1 MDDRRPD
8 YQFGQTPRNYQQPMT
23 YARPQPLPGT
33 MPANVL
39 DQTQKMT
46 STGFKP
52 LSKEEREEAARIALE
67 AGFSFDGYQV
77 VRREFFSHRFDPT
90 LTISISSKTNPSTL
104 LALS

>member
-23 YARPQPLPGT
+23 YARPQPLPGV

-52 LSKEEREEAARIALE
+52 LSILCIVHHGKELFLFGAQFFQFLRQLGYT
-67 AGFSFDGYQV
+67 AGEITG
-77 VRREFFSHRFDPT
+77 
-90 LTISISSKTNPSTL
+90 L
-104 LALS
+104 